1 MLLPESLQS
10 LINAL
15 ERLPGI
21 GPKSASRLAFYFLRA
36 PEEVS
41 QDLAS
46 ALANL
51 KANTTLREE
60 CFNITEAGRER
71 CEICESAQR
80 DPSLVCVVEE
90 ALDVLALERTGGYK
104 GKYHV
109 LQGVLSPIEGIG
121 PDDLKI
127 KQLIARVARGEI
139 REVILATN
147 PSMEGDA
154 TALYLQKHLEPLG
167 VRVTRLAR
175 GLPVGGDLEPN
186 VGAEHEAVQRRR
198 VVAGEGR
205 FKLHRLQQAA
215 HLEQMPG
222 GGAGAGQRQRVAA
235 RRIREQTQRAYQ
247 RFLDWRRHI
256 HVQHAR
262 IVWNARLELRCFER
276 PIKLKPVVNRPNV
289 HCTQGGRFHCHLD
302 FHAHGQLRLCI
313 HPQAGL
319 RGLGRAHQAQ
329 RTTLPQQRARTESRR
344 RVLEKARARADEYAE
359 EARATLD
366 GLPDSEYCDS
376 LRALPTYILDRD
388 R

>member
-36 PEEVS
+36 TDEVS

-51 KANTTLREE
+51 KANTTLCQE

-71 CEICESAQR
+71 CEICESSQR
-80 DPSLVCVVEE
+80 DGSLVCVVEE

-127 KQLIARVARGEI
+127 KQLIARVGGGEI
-139 REVILATN
+139 TEVILATN

-154 TALYLQKHLEPLG
+154 TALYLQQHLEPLG

-175 GLPVGGDLEPN
+175 GLPVGGDLEYADQN
-186 VGAEHEAVQRRR
+186 
-198 VVAGEGR
+198 
-205 FKLHRLQQAA
+205 
-215 HLEQMPG
+215 
-222 GGAGAGQRQRVAA
+222 
-235 RRIREQTQRAYQ
+235 
-247 RFLDWRRHI
+247 
-256 HVQHAR
+256 
-262 IVWNARLELRCFER
+262 
-276 PIKLKPVVNRPNV
+276 
-289 HCTQGGRFHCHLD
+289 
-302 FHAHGQLRLCI
+302 
-313 HPQAGL
+313 
-319 RGLGRAHQAQ
+319 
-329 RTTLPQQRARTESRR
+329 TL
-344 RVLEKARARADEYAE
+344 
-359 EARATLD
+359 
-366 GLPDSEYCDS
+366 
-376 LRALPTYILDRD
+376 LRALSGRQEMS
-388 R
+388 